1 MQEVSEQI
9 KVLDQEVVHLQE
21 QCTAIAERLPNLPH
35 ERACWRRRSRQ
46 RRSSAVEYAE
56 NFSFEPKPHW
66 EIGEALGILDFE
78 RGAKVSG
85 SRFLYYKG
93 RGSFRASGL

>member
-1 MQEVSEQI
+1 MALDEERRALLKLKKKHRNQVSGEIAQLKRQKDASQQLLNMQEVEQI

-56 NFSFEPKPHW
+56 NFF
-66 EIGEALGILDFE
+66 I
-78 RGAKVSG
+78 
-85 SRFLYYKG
+85 
-93 RGSFRASGL
+93 